1 MPKNSQ
7 MPSQNSGERIDYL
20 SLNSSQ
26 AFRLTLKE
34 FIFGHQNSN
43 TTIGGF
49 KQNYIYDLITDGNI
63 EPTTIDRAY
72 EPDSTL
78 SHIASSPCDWVFW
91 LLHSNADRHRAEAE
105 VETAPINPDSN
116 LLVNHLMSFPGR
128 ARKHH

>member
-34 FIFGHQNSN
+34 FIFGHQNSKI
-43 TTIGGF
+43 TIGGF
-49 KQNYIYDLITDGNI
+49 KQNYIYGLIGDGNI

-72 EPDSTL
+72 EPYSTL
-78 SHIASSPCDWVFW
+78 SHIPSSPYDSVFW
-91 LLHSNADRHRAEAE
+91 LLHSNADRLWAEAKAG
-105 VETAPINPDSN
+105 TAPINPDSN
-116 LLVNHLMSFPGR
+116 LLVNHLISFPGR
-128 ARKHH
+128 AWKHH